1 MRKQLDAAAARAGV
15 PAGAAAEEVL
25 ARSGET
31 SLTVTIGADTGLR
44 ATWGQVQ
51 FLTRTVLDGRRW
63 MKAATG
69 AHYCEVRIDVDT
81 GELRVRRWLSV
92 FDVGRVVNPK
102 TTHSQLRG
110 GIVMG
115 LGMAMGEETLIDPRS
130 ARIMNPSLAEYHV
143 PVHADVPRLDIHTLD
158 DPDPQMPMG
167 VVGAGEVGIV
177 GVAAAVANAVRH
189 ATGRRVTDL
198 PLTLDK
204 LVG

>member
-1 MRKQLDAAAARAGV
+1 V
-15 PAGAAAEEVL
+15 PAGSPAEDVL
-25 ARSGET
+25 AATGEP
-31 SLTVTIGADTGLR
+31 SLTVSVGADTGPR
-44 ATWGQVQ
+44 ATWGQMQ
-51 FLTRTVLDGRRW
+51 FLTRTVMDARRW

-69 AHYCEVRIDVDT
+69 AHFCEVRVDADT
-81 GELRVRRWLSV
+81 GELRIHRWLSV

-102 TTHSQLRG
+102 TAHSQLRG

-115 LGMAMGEETLIDPRS
+115 LGMAMGEDTLIDPRS

-143 PVHADVPRLDIHTLD
+143 PVHADVPRLEVHTLD
-158 DPDPQMPMG
+158 DPDPRMPMG

-198 PLTLDK
+198 PLTLDR